1 MTATDVQKAAIQDIN
16 LEFVDNNVCAK
27 FETMETQFWMQL
39 LQDVDEKGF
48 CWTKF
53 DVELKFKATKIQAA
67 LGI

>member
-1 MTATDVQKAAIQDIN
+1 MTSTDAQNAAIQDIN
-16 LEFVDNNVCAK
+16 LEFVENGVCAK
-27 FETMETQFWMQL
+27 FQTMETQFWMQL
-39 LQDVDEKGF
+39 LEDVDDKGF

>member
-1 MTATDVQKAAIQDIN
+1 MTATQKQKEAIQDIN
-16 LEFVDNNVCAK
+16 LEFVDNDVCAK

-39 LQDVDEKGF
+39 LKDVDEKGF
-48 CWTKF
+48 CWTKI